1 MNRTVIEGVA
11 AGDREVF
18 LSFYSRISAPFM
30 KFIYFR
36 AGGDSALAE
45 DVFQEALTRLV
56 QSREAVLRLADD
68 EMLFPWLCGVARRV
82 LADRYREV
90 GTRKRKVI
98 SLDSLDTV
106 VQEALLQ
113 VESRQVAPEAA
124 AHPQMRMLVGM
135 VLTAL
140 RPEHAEALKA
150 KYCEGL
156 SVDEIAARLGD
167 TAKAVEGRL
176 YRARE
181 AFREVFLKVRREI
194 ESPDA
199 C

>member
-1 MNRTVIEGVA
+1 MDRTVIEGVA

-18 LSFYSRISAPFM
+18 LSFYNRVSVPFM

-36 AGGDSALAE
+36 AGGDTALAE

-82 LADRYREV
+82 LADRFREA
-90 GTRKRKVI
+90 GARRRKVI
-98 SLDSLDTV
+98 SLDSLDAV

-113 VESRQVAPEAA
+113 VESRQVDPDAA
-124 AHPQMRMLVGM
+124 AHPQMRLLVGM

-156 SVDEIAARLGD
+156 TVEQIAARLGD
-167 TAKAVEGRL
+167 TVKAVEGRL

-181 AFREVFLKVRREI
+181 SFREVFLKVRREI
-194 ESPDA
+194 ETPEA

>member
-45 DVFQEALTRLV
+45 DVFQEALT
-56 QSREAVLRLADD
+56 
-68 EMLFPWLCGVARRV
+68 
-82 LADRYREV
+82 RYREV